1 MFRCLQLARQGGGY
15 VAPNPMVGAVIVH
28 QGRIIGEGYHHRY
41 GEAHAEPNAI
51 HSVKDPSLL
60 KESTLYV
67 NLEPC
72 SHYGKTPPCANLIVE
87 KQIPRVVIGT
97 TDPNPKVSGRGI
109 QIMKA
114 AGIDVQCGVIEE
126 ACIAL
131 NKRFFYWQTSHR
143 PYVLLKWA
151 QTKDGFMDVIRTS
164 REETPLLIS
173 TPLTR
178 QITHKIRSEN
188 QAIMVSTN
196 TAILDNPKLSLRH
209 WAGKS
214 PVRVVLDR
222 EGRIPVDSHL
232 FDQQVRTLVFTAH
245 PRPNKDKLEYIAHD
259 FGYESLKGILS
270 KLAKMNIHSVLVEG
284 GAALHMSFM
293 AEGLWDEAM
302 VEVSDTVLGQGV
314 KAPVPASVC
323 DHSERVDNHLF
334 LYYIN
339 QHKQFG

>member
-15 VAPNPMVGAVIVH
+15 VAPNPMVGAVVVH

-51 HSVKDPSLL
+51 NSVKDQSLL

-72 SHYGKTPPCANLIVE
+72 SHYGKTPPCAHLIVE

-109 QIMKA
+109 QIMQA
-114 AGIDVQCGVIEE
+114 AGIDVQCGVLEE
-126 ACIAL
+126 ACRTL
-131 NKRFFYWQTSHR
+131 NKRFFYWQTEHR

-151 QTKDGFMDVIRTS
+151 QTKDGFMDKVRGS

-178 QITHKIRSEN
+178 QLTHKIRSEN

-222 EGRIPVDSHL
+222 EGRIPADSFL
-232 FDQQVRTLVFTAH
+232 FDQQLRTLVFTQNV
-245 PRPNKDKLEYIAHD
+245 RPNKDKLEYIEHD
-259 FGYESLKGILS
+259 FSIDSLKGILS
-270 KLAKMNIHSVLVEG
+270 KLAKMNIHSVMVEG
-284 GAALHMSFM
+284 GASLLNSFM

-302 VEVSDTVLGQGV
+302 VEVSDKALGQGV
-314 KAPVPASVC
+314 KAPVLVSVC
-323 DHSERVDNHLF
+323 DHSETVDNHLM
-334 LYYIN
+334 LYYQN